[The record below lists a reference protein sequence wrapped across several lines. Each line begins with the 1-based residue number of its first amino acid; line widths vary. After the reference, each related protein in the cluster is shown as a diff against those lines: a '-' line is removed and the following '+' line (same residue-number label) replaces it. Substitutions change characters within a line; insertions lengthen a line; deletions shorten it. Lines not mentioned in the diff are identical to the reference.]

1 MMSHFSD
8 DLNVWLCFLSK
19 RIQSFQRDTLFEL
32 TATESRIWWAE
43 LIEEALTTEQQIR
56 LLLDQ
61 AKASKEGCLEAA
73 VVRPRRISVRGKQIY
88 AYQLVYWAGNALIPS
103 DNDVVRHKCHNR
115 LCVNPQHLT
124 HGTQL
129 ENVNDTRD
137 R

>member
-1 MMSHFSD
+1 MSHFSD
-8 DLNVWLCFLSK
+8 DLNVWLRFLSK

-61 AKASKEGCLEAA
+61 AKASKEGGLAAA